1 MKEMKKMKNIKKKVL
16 SLALSLALSL
26 SLVPGTGL
34 VLTAYAEGD
43 NSIVSMG
50 GTIHNPTPSAGGWSY
65 VYYGTFDGTP
75 MKYRILDTAAT
86 EFNVNTTMLLDCD
99 SLLTSMAHYPST
111 QSNLWAN
118 SQIKS
123 WLNGSSFYGN
133 TNVFTVQEKAAIV
146 SSTKASAATE
156 DGAGFKKLSYAPL
169 TGEYIFLLDAKEA
182 TRHSYGY
189 KDYSAAN
196 SYRIKSGTFKSWW
209 LRSPYATGTESAGCV
224 DNTTTG
230 SITSGTVTQA
240 TRGVS
245 PAFNL
250 NPSSILLTSAAT
262 GGKTSGDIGAS
273 ALQPVPDNTSDEW
286 KLTLKDDGST
296 GSVGNSHAGFTA
308 SREDS
313 GNVVAGDAIS
323 ITYSGAQTGDNEY
336 VSVFLKDSDEKI
348 LYYGHLAEKSESATA
363 AALTIPADIESGVY
377 TVGVFAEQCNGDKKT
392 DYASA
397 ISEFP
402 ITVVTHTHEFTYAAG
417 TGEDA
422 DTITATCANTDGKC
436 PLTDCKATLTIA
448 ANGGTYD
455 GTTSFG
461 ATITDENSIQGEAK
475 VKYQKKTGESS
486 YGTETETAPT
496 DAGTYKASITLGGA
510 TAFVEYT
517 IAKADISPVVN
528 IENWDYG
535 QIAKTP
541 SVTDESNPGGGEVTY
556 KYYTDEEC
564 TKETTSD
571 QGATEDGGVP
581 EYGGDYWV
589 KATVAETDNYN
600 SGTATK
606 KFTINATAVKVKGLK
621 YDSKVYDG
629 TTEAVLNTSEAKLEG
644 VPATEDVQI
653 ASATGKFSDKNVGEG
668 KTISDIVIVLS
679 GSKAGGYKA
688 TADPETLTGAITAK
702 PVTVSGI
709 TASDKTYDG
718 NTTAALTFTGATF
731 AGMIDGDNLSVKGKT
746 AQDGTFNDKNVGTDK
761 PVTLPELELG
771 GADAGNYTIKT
782 DSQTTTTA
790 AITAKEVSVTAEDKS
805 KTYGDTDPELT
816 YTADGLITG
825 DTFTGALTRAEG
837 EDAGTYDIN
846 QGTLSAGNNYTIK
859 YTKGTFT
866 INKATTNSVTA
877 TIEGWTYGDNPNN
890 PSATAT
896 YGQDKATF
904 AYSDAADGTYTE
916 TVPTDAGTW
925 YVKATVAETDNY
937 AGAVSDSV
945 AFTIAKKE
953 VGLEW
958 SNTEL
963 TYNGNAQKPKA
974 TAKGLVDEDECDVT
988 VTGEKTDANAK
999 SGEDSYTATAI
1010 SLSNVNYKLPD
1021 NTTTEFT
1028 IVPKKLTQAM
1038 ISLDSDTFKH
1048 DGTEKSP
1055 QVTMTDKD
1063 ILVEE
1068 APKKMVEGE
1077 DYTLSGDVR
1086 SSELGTH
1093 VITAEGKGNYT
1104 GTIDT
1109 SWMMYNNKSSEE
1121 KEEGTEGGGD
1131 FEVFVDVENN
1141 SSDLAVDNLTV
1152 SMAKGFLTEEDMV
1165 RYNSGESVLVYMI
1178 FKEQPESEVEST
1190 DSSLLGGLFRTEG
1203 TTDISW
1209 YDITVWKKIGNSA
1222 AVQVHDTIDELS
1234 MGVEVPDKYKNAP
1247 EGYTREFY
1255 LGRAHDGIASILAN
1269 TSKVKVGFSSS
1280 KFSTY
1285 ALAYKDTKIPKPDSD
1300 KPDDSDTGDNGNG
1313 SSSSK
1318 GGAKTR
1324 DNGNGSSSSNGGAK
1338 TGDPIDIAGLLA
1350 LMLASGGALVAIGY
1364 RRRREMDK

>member
-1 MKEMKKMKNIKKKVL
+1 MVENMRHKIILRGRKSRIAFM
-16 SLALSLALSL
+16 
-26 SLVPGTGL
+26 L
-34 VLTAYAEGD
+34 VLILILQIFMPIMKVEAANYYVAHRNSRFDYNLSSGQILRKNDTISFTLQNNDTMNFTRSANGESTKYTYNNSVNYTVIDEYAMSGD
-43 NSIVSMG
+43 VSILAKSANMNSGYNFYLAIGKLSVISFDTNG
-50 GTIHNPTPSAGGWSY
+50 GEDTIESRLIYYNRYSNSDYSELRLNNISNYNNATKVGLPTPTREGY
-65 VYYGTFDGTP
+65 TFDGWYTEAEGGTQVTNDT
-75 MKYRILDTAAT
+75 KLNSANDVTLYAHWTLDHTH
-86 EFNVNTTMLLDCD
+86 D
-99 SLLTSMAHYPST
+99 
-111 QSNLWAN
+111 
-118 SQIKS
+118 
-123 WLNGSSFYGN
+123 
-133 TNVFTVQEKAAIV
+133 FT
-146 SSTKASAATE
+146 
-156 DGAGFKKLSYAPL
+156 
-169 TGEYIFLLDAKEA
+169 
-182 TRHSYGY
+182 
-189 KDYSAAN
+189 YSA
-196 SYRIKSGTFKSWW
+196 
-209 LRSPYATGTESAGCV
+209 
-224 DNTTTG
+224 
-230 SITSGTVTQA
+230 
-240 TRGVS
+240 
-245 PAFNL
+245 
-250 NPSSILLTSAAT
+250 
-262 GGKTSGDIGAS
+262 
-273 ALQPVPDNTSDEW
+273 
-286 KLTLKDDGST
+286 DG
-296 GSVGNSHAGFTA
+296 
-308 SREDS
+308 
-313 GNVVAGDAIS
+313 
-323 ITYSGAQTGDNEY
+323 Q
-336 VSVFLKDSDEKI
+336 
-348 LYYGHLAEKSESATA
+348 
-363 AALTIPADIESGVY
+363 
-377 TVGVFAEQCNGDKKT
+377 
-392 DYASA
+392 
-397 ISEFP
+397 
-402 ITVVTHTHEFTYAAG
+402 
-417 TGEDA
+417 
-422 DTITATCANTDGKC
+422 TITAACANTDGKC
-436 PLTDCKATLTIA
+436 PLADQKATLTIA
-448 ANGGTYD
+448 AEGGTYD
-455 GTTSFG
+455 RTTSFG
-461 ATITDENSIQGEAK
+461 ATITDENSIQGDAE
-475 VKYQKKTGESS
+475 VKYYITDADGQKTGNPL
-486 YGTETETAPT
+486 TATPT
-496 DAGTYKASITLGGA
+496 NVGKYWAEITLGPGTDSKTA
-510 TAFVEYT
+510 TAHVVYT
-517 IAKADISPVVN
+517 IAKADITPVVE
-528 IENWDYG
+528 IEDWNYG
-535 QIAKTP
+535 DTPKEP
-541 SVTDESNPGGGEVTY
+541 SVTEASNPGSGEV
-556 KYYTDEEC
+556 KYEYFTDEAC
-564 TKETTSD
+564 TKKTTSA

-581 EYGGDYWV
+581 SYGGDYWV

-600 SGTATK
+600 SGTGKK
-606 KFTINATAVKVKGLK
+606 KFTINATAVTVTGLK
-621 YDSKVYDG
+621 FDSKVYDG
-629 TTEAVLNTSEAKLEG
+629 NTTATLDTREAQLT
-644 VPATEDVQI
+644 DVAPGDDVRI
-653 ASATGKFSDKNVGEG
+653 KSATGTFADENVDTG
-668 KTISDIVIVLS
+668 KTINGIIIVLE
-679 GSKAGGYKA
+679 GKDAGGYKA
-688 TADPETLTGAITAK
+688 TADPAELKGAITAK

-790 AITAKEVSVTAEDKS
+790 TITAKEVSVTAKDKS

-825 DTFTGALTRAEG
+825 DTFTGALTRDEG
-837 EDAGTYDIN
+837 EDAGNYDIN

-925 YVKATVAETDNY
+925 YVKATVAETDSY
-937 AGAVSDSV
+937 AGAVSTPV
-945 AFTIAKKE
+945 EFIITQKE
-953 VGLEW
+953 VGLKW
-958 SNTEL
+958 TDTEF
-963 TYNGNAQKPKA
+963 TYSGEAQKPTA
-974 TAKGLVDEDECDVT
+974 TATGLKDGDICDVT

-1010 SLSNVNYKLPD
+1010 SLSNDNYKLPD
-1021 NTTTEFT
+1021 NKTTEFT

-1038 ISLDSDTFKH
+1038 ISLDSDTFKR

-1086 SSELGTH
+1086 SFELGTH

-1109 SWMMYNNKSSEE
+1109 SWMMYKNKSSEE

-1203 TTDISW
+1203 ATDISW
-1209 YDITVWKKIGNSA
+1209 YDITVWKKIGSSA
-1222 AVQVHDTIDELS
+1222 ATKVHDTKDELS
-1234 MGVEVPDKYKNAP
+1234 MCVEVPDKYKNAP

-1255 LGRAHDGIASILAN
+1255 LGRAHDGIASKLAN

-1285 ALAYKDTKIPKPDSD
+1285 ALAYKDTKIPESD
-1300 KPDDSDTGDNGNG
+1300 PGKDDK
-1313 SSSSK
+1313 K
-1318 GGAKTR
+1318 GK
-1324 DNGNGSSSSNGGAK
+1324 GGAK